1 MVADSASSKARLR
14 HSSRRRGGL
23 RRVFLRIHQIIGLF
37 AGALFV
43 LIGLSGGVL
52 AFRED
57 IDEALN
63 AAIMRVEPPAQASLK
78 PLDETLAAAVAAM
91 PPDAKLERLT
101 LPRHAKAA
109 AAVTYMVDADD
120 LESDFYEIFV
130 DPYTAKVQGRR
141 LLLHGDGTFS
151 QPFVGILLAFHSTL
165 LLGAN
170 NAYIVGSVGI
180 LLFCSVLV
188 GLYLWWPRHGDWR
201 LGLRVKWGASPE
213 RVVYDLHRSVG
224 IYGAAI
230 LLVMLFTG
238 VAMIF
243 KPATRSVTSL
253 FSPVRADPDFGRSKP
268 ISGQSPIGVD
278 AAVAAANKVFRD
290 GRIHWI
296 LLPGAPNGVYVV
308 GKQSK
313 DEPNRTTTFRNVG
326 VDQYTGE
333 VLQVQDR
340 AAFTAGERFLEWLFP
355 LHSGEA
361 FGEIGRPLMLLFGL
375 IPLGLYVTG
384 FLRWRQRRRGRGP
397 PAF

>member
-1 MVADSASSKARLR
+1 MRTTWRATSTRSS
-14 HSSRRRGGL
+14 SIPTRRRSKGG
-23 RRVFLRIHQIIGLF
+23 GCCC
-37 AGALFV
+37 
-43 LIGLSGGVL
+43 
-52 AFRED
+52 
-57 IDEALN
+57 
-63 AAIMRVEPPAQASLK
+63 
-78 PLDETLAAAVAAM
+78 
-91 PPDAKLERLT
+91 
-101 LPRHAKAA
+101 
-109 AAVTYMVDADD
+109 
-120 LESDFYEIFV
+120 
-130 DPYTAKVQGRR
+130 TAT
-141 LLLHGDGTFS
+141 GTFS
-151 QPFVGILLAFHSTL
+151 QPFVEILLAFHSTL

-180 LLFCSVLV
+180 LLFFSVLV

-278 AAVAAANKVFRD
+278 AAVAAANKVFPD

-361 FGEIGRPLMLLFGL
+361 FGEIGRPLTLLFGL

-384 FLRWRQRRRGRGP
+384 FLRWRQRRRGRGGVHRG
-397 PAF
+397 PATIGISMMSSFSLASPNPILRRYFPL